1 MRKAIIMG
9 AAGRDFHNFNVFFR
23 NNRNYKVIAFTATQ
37 IPNIDK
43 RKYPASLAGKLY
55 PGGIPIYPEAKL
67 EDLIRKHDVHTVVFS
82 YSDVSYAHV
91 MSTCS
96 RVMAAGA
103 DFMLMGPE
111 CSMLKADVP
120 VIAVCAVRTGCG
132 KSQTTRKV
140 CRILMEKGKKVV
152 AVRHPMPY
160 GDLKKQI
167 WQRFAALGD
176 LKKHGC
182 TIEERE
188 EYEPLVNMGVV
199 VYAGVDYFE
208 ILRRAEK
215 EAEIIVWDGGNND
228 FPFYRPDLHIVL
240 LDALRSGDELL
251 YYPGEVNLRMA
262 DVAIINKIDSA
273 ELGDVEEV
281 RSNIFSVNPK
291 AVVIDAASPV
301 FCADGNKLRGK
312 RVLVIEDGPTLT
324 HGEMAFGAGVV
335 AARKFSAAELVDP
348 RPFAVGFIRK
358 TFEQYPDIGD
368 VIPAM
373 GYSGEQVKD
382 LEKTVDRADCDF
394 VVVATPVDLA
404 KVMRIKKPHV
414 RVKYEL
420 AEIGKPD
427 LDEVLA
433 GFLKRIR

>member
-1 MRKAIIMG
+1 MRKVIILG

-23 NNRNYKVIAFTATQ
+23 NNRSYKVVAFTATQ
-37 IPNIDK
+37 IPDIDK

-55 PGGIPIYPEAKL
+55 PKGIPIYPETKL
-67 EDLIRKHDVHTVVFS
+67 EDLIAKHDIHSVVFS
-82 YSDVSYAHV
+82 YSDVSYTHV

-96 RVMAAGA
+96 RAMAAGA
-103 DFMLMGPE
+103 DFMLVGPE
-111 CSMLKADVP
+111 SSMLKADVP

-140 CRILMEKGKKVV
+140 SRILMEKGKKVV

-160 GDLKKQI
+160 GDLKKQV
-167 WQRFAALGD
+167 WQRFGTLGD
-176 LKKHGC
+176 LKKQGC

-188 EYEPLVNMGVV
+188 EYEPLIGMGVI

-215 EAEIIVWDGGNND
+215 EADIIVWDGGNND
-228 FPFYRPDLHIVL
+228 FPFYRPDLHIVV

-273 ELGDVEEV
+273 QPEDVEEV
-281 RSNIFSVNPK
+281 RRNIHEVNPE

-301 FCADGNKLRGK
+301 FCPGGAKLRGK
-312 RVLVIEDGPTLT
+312 RVLVVEDGPTVT

-335 AARKFSAAELVDP
+335 AARKFSAAELADP
-348 RPFAVGFIRK
+348 RPCAVGSIRS
-358 TFEQYPDIGD
+358 TYERYPGVGD

-373 GYSGEQVKD
+373 GYSGQQVKD
-382 LEKTVDRADCDF
+382 LEKTIDRTDCDC
-394 VVVATPVDLA
+394 VVIATPVDLA
-404 KVMRIKKPHV
+404 KVIRIKKPHV
-414 RVKYEL
+414 RVTYEL
-420 AEIGKPD
+420 AEIGRPD
-427 LDEVLA
+427 LEEVLG
-433 GFLKRIR
+433 GFLEKG